1 MARPRQGAPCLYG
14 IIVVT
19 FAAKFRLH
27 TASPLRLEFLEERRQ
42 AEQIPRAEVRASARD
57 SHKRVRLLDVRPT
70 GRQMPKQ
77 ALFVVEV
84 DPGLSPSMA
93 GRLQTVRTP
102 AQGMERVGHPQ
113 DYTLM
118 FPISSS

>member
-1 MARPRQGAPCLYG
+1 MGEPNKAVELLLSHDGEGATELVRYINDLNTRRKKLEDKIWDG
-14 IIVVT
+14 IQ
-19 FAAKFRLH
+19 K
-27 TASPLRLEFLEERRQ
+27 Q
-42 AEQIPRAEVRASARD
+42 ARD
-57 SHKRVRLLDVRPT
+57 SHERVRLLDVRPT

-118 FPISSS
+118 FSISSS